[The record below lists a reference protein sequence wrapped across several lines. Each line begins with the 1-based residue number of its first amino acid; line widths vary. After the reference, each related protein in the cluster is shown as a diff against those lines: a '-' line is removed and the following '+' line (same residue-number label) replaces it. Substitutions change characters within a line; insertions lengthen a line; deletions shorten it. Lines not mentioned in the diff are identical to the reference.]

1 MFCPKCGTEVNPGDR
16 FCRGCGS
23 PIALEGE
30 ASQAQPDD
38 QQTTAQPGADPFGS
52 GNANRQYGNPYGQ
65 QGGYNPQG
73 FNYNQYQDRHGEN
86 EDASK
91 GWIALGFFFPV
102 IGLILYLVWY
112 DEHRRRAKY
121 AGKGALISVCVSV
134 ASGIII
140 PIIMVIVAAA
150 IGIGAAA
157 ADPYAMFARGDAAL
171 TGGAVCSVPS
181 AKAKWAQTTPFAEI
195 AARRS
200 PLSSQRKIGR
210 TGSTTRSTASFRAAT
225 AVRPNTPRPTSLS
238 SKKKNP
244 RAGGAR
250 WASLRPPSGLCCTLS
265 GTKSS
270 PSAPKK

>member
-38 QQTTAQPGADPFGS
+38 QQTTAQPGANPFGN
-52 GNANRQYGNPYGQ
+52 GNADRQYGNPYRQ

-91 GWIALGFFFPV
+91 GWIALGFFFPL

-121 AGKGALISVCVSV
+121 AGKGALISVIVSV
-134 ASGIII
+134 AAGIII

-157 ADPYAMFARGDAAL
+157 TDPYAMFALAAML
-171 TGGAVCSVPS
+171 
-181 AKAKWAQTTPFAEI
+181 
-195 AARRS
+195 
-200 PLSSQRKIGR
+200 L
-210 TGSTTRSTASFRAAT
+210 
-225 AVRPNTPRPTSLS
+225 
-238 SKKKNP
+238 
-244 RAGGAR
+244 
-250 WASLRPPSGLCCTLS
+250 
-265 GTKSS
+265 
-270 PSAPKK
+270 

>member
-52 GNANRQYGNPYGQ
+52 GYNAGNTQYGANSQPYGNPYGQ

-91 GWIALGFFFPV
+91 GWIALGFFFPL

-121 AGKGALISVCVSV
+121 AGKGALISVIVSV
-134 ASGIII
+134 AAGIII
-140 PIIMVIVAAA
+140 PIIMVIVTAA

-157 ADPYAMFARGDAAL
+157 ADPYAMFALAAML
-171 TGGAVCSVPS
+171 
-181 AKAKWAQTTPFAEI
+181 
-195 AARRS
+195 
-200 PLSSQRKIGR
+200 L
-210 TGSTTRSTASFRAAT
+210 
-225 AVRPNTPRPTSLS
+225 
-238 SKKKNP
+238 
-244 RAGGAR
+244 
-250 WASLRPPSGLCCTLS
+250 
-265 GTKSS
+265 
-270 PSAPKK
+270 

>member
-30 ASQAQPDD
+30 ASKAQPDD

-52 GNANRQYGNPYGQ
+52 GNAGQQYGNPYGQ
-65 QGGYNPQG
+65 QGGCNPQG

-91 GWIALGFFFPV
+91 GWIALGFFFPL

-121 AGKGALISVCVSV
+121 AGKGALISVIVSV
-134 ASGIII
+134 AAGIII

-157 ADPYAMFARGDAAL
+157 ADPYAMFALAAML
-171 TGGAVCSVPS
+171 
-181 AKAKWAQTTPFAEI
+181 
-195 AARRS
+195 
-200 PLSSQRKIGR
+200 L
-210 TGSTTRSTASFRAAT
+210 
-225 AVRPNTPRPTSLS
+225 
-238 SKKKNP
+238 
-244 RAGGAR
+244 
-250 WASLRPPSGLCCTLS
+250 
-265 GTKSS
+265 
-270 PSAPKK
+270 

>member
-52 GNANRQYGNPYGQ
+52 GNAGRQYGNPYGQ

-134 ASGIII
+134 AAGIII

-150 IGIGAAA
+150 ISMGAAA
-157 ADPYAMFARGDAAL
+157 ADPYAMFALAAML
-171 TGGAVCSVPS
+171 
-181 AKAKWAQTTPFAEI
+181 
-195 AARRS
+195 
-200 PLSSQRKIGR
+200 L
-210 TGSTTRSTASFRAAT
+210 
-225 AVRPNTPRPTSLS
+225 
-238 SKKKNP
+238 
-244 RAGGAR
+244 
-250 WASLRPPSGLCCTLS
+250 
-265 GTKSS
+265 
-270 PSAPKK
+270 

>member
-52 GNANRQYGNPYGQ
+52 GNAGRQYGNPYGQ

-91 GWIALGFFFPV
+91 GWIALGFFFPRV
-102 IGLILYLVWY
+102 DQRDRQRRGGHHHP
-112 DEHRRRAKY
+112 DHHGHRCGGDRHRSLC
-121 AGKGALISVCVSV
+121 GGSVRDV
-134 ASGIII
+134 G
-140 PIIMVIVAAA
+140 
-150 IGIGAAA
+150 
-157 ADPYAMFARGDAAL
+157 ARGDAAL
-171 TGGAVCSVPS
+171 TGGAACSVPS
-181 AKAKWAQTTPFAEI
+181 AETKWAQTTPFAAI

-200 PLSSQRKIGR
+200 PLPNKRKIGR

-244 RAGGAR
+244 RFAPTVGLVLYLVWNEEFPKRAKKIGKCAIAGFVV
-250 WASLRPPSGLCCTLS
+250 SLVVTLVLS
-265 GTKSS
+265 LLMALL
-270 PSAPKK
+270 PLLL